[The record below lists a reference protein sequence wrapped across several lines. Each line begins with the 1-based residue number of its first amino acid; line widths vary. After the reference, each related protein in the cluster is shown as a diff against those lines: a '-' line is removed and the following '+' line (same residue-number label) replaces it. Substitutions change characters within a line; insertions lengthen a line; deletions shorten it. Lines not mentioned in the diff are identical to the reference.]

1 MQKNKLLIA
10 IAITFSS
17 SVVMSADEKI
27 DYSFSLKNW
36 YSKAKVGSTSSES
49 TNSPILSAT
58 ARKGDYFVTA
68 STLLSTTYS
77 FGSGSELFRKDADL
91 ALGWSVHPNVS
102 ILLGQK
108 NAGIREYNTSKGWT
122 NYGVN
127 LTYIGANGFT
137 SIGEKSFVY
146 GTYTQ
151 SFKGHDGALGGTM
164 KYTSYEGGY
173 GYVLSKDSQL
183 TAGYRSQKF
192 SASDGTSTLP
202 GIIFGVNITP

>member
-1 MQKNKLLIA
+1 MKKHKLLISLA
-10 IAITFSS
+10 IATFA
-17 SVVMSADEKI
+17 SVAMAEDAIS
-27 DYSFSLKNW
+27 YSFSLKDW

-49 TNSPILSAT
+49 TNSPIVSAT

-102 ILLGQK
+102 LLLGQK

-127 LTYIGANGFT
+127 LTYLGANGFT

-183 TAGYRSQKF
+183 TVGYRSQKF

-202 GIIFGVNITP
+202 GIIFGVNMTP